1 MKSNTHQKVC
11 AKCNPAAT
19 GDYTIL
25 HKIFQNLR
33 QSFFLT
39 HCVTLTENM
48 RLVIQCKL
56 NTVLLPRPP
65 IEFVKHCIICEPAG
79 SKGSRACDLY
89 SAVDTTRFTSSVS
102 RGVVSATGD
111 GGDAAARG
119 GTGLRPAP
127 RNPRR
132 ARSPCAPVPFHS
144 RNSLKIRVYHPITN
158 YTSSNNHPYR
168 LFLQN
173 FKGNSFQNQGFDHK
187 SGVWMEGVVRGRK
200 SAQRHSKNTFAG
212 FECVCGTCV
221 CVTARC
227 WEGNRGGD
235 RR

>member
-1 MKSNTHQKVC
+1 MYRQRPAIPGRRLGLTQTYNYPQTLILFTISNTHKSLHQPNQSNNNQMKSNTHQKVC

-79 SKGSRACDLY
+79 SKGSRACDLC

-127 RNPRR
+127 RGVPANR
-132 ARSPCAPVPFHS
+132 ARRFLSIHE
-144 RNSLKIRVYHPITN
+144 IR
-158 YTSSNNHPYR
+158 
-168 LFLQN
+168 
-173 FKGNSFQNQGFDHK
+173 
-187 SGVWMEGVVRGRK
+187 
-200 SAQRHSKNTFAG
+200 
-212 FECVCGTCV
+212 
-221 CVTARC
+221 
-227 WEGNRGGD
+227 
-235 RR
+235 

>member
-11 AKCNPAAT
+11 AKCNPAAA

-79 SKGSRACDLY
+79 SKGSR
-89 SAVDTTRFTSSVS
+89 
-102 RGVVSATGD
+102 
-111 GGDAAARG
+111 
-119 GTGLRPAP
+119 
-127 RNPRR
+127 
-132 ARSPCAPVPFHS
+132 
-144 RNSLKIRVYHPITN
+144 
-158 YTSSNNHPYR
+158 
-168 LFLQN
+168 
-173 FKGNSFQNQGFDHK
+173 
-187 SGVWMEGVVRGRK
+187 VR
-200 SAQRHSKNTFAG
+200 
-212 FECVCGTCV
+212 CV
-221 CVTARC
+221 
-227 WEGNRGGD
+227 
-235 RR
+235 